1 MFKSQEMQFPGDTI
15 WSLRSN
21 NNNNDEEDICPT
33 EEPFHYGNVY
43 LYDYQWY
50 HEKFPKEW
58 ALYHLPETGPGQC
71 NNCAEYGSVN
81 GVFIGYCANCAVY
94 CYEGSRCRGFMG
106 DGVEHSNEYKSAF
119 DTYLKGVDVTTI
131 QHIDYEMNNY
141 NDDNENN
148 VSSQKNF
155 IEYNENDYLNADPYE
170 DTDLVGDVS
179 VMECHFEGGY
189 NDF

>member
-1 MFKSQEMQFPGDTI
+1 MQFPDDTI
-15 WSLRSN
+15 WSLRS
-21 NNNNDEEDICPT
+21 NNNDEEDICPT

-58 ALYHLPETGPGQC
+58 AMSHLPETGPRQC

-106 DGVEHSNEYKSAF
+106 DGVELDNEHLSAF
-119 DTYLKGVDVTTI
+119 DTYLEGVDITSI
-131 QHIDYEMNNY
+131 QPIEYEI
-141 NDDNENN
+141 NDSNENN
-148 VSSQKNF
+148 VFNQKNI
-155 IEYNENDYLNADPYE
+155 IEYNENDYFNADPYE
-170 DTDLVGDVS
+170 DVEPGRDLS
-179 VMECHFEGGY
+179 VMDSHFEGGY